1 MYMSSRNEGRST
13 VPGRSRLGLVAV
25 AVTAA
30 ALLLV
35 ACESDELAVPDL
47 DLTFG
52 QGDAAVPAGDTQLS
66 EIVSAGKPVVV
77 NFWAAL
83 CGPCRLEM
91 PDIQRIYDA
100 RADEVTILGVD
111 IGPQW
116 QLGSREQGEEFLME
130 LGITYPAGV
139 TFDPEVNVKFEIFGM
154 PTTVFIDADGR
165 LVRSWTGALTEAKMN
180 ELIDELIAG

>member
-13 VPGRSRLGLVAV
+13 VPGRSRLGLLAVVAIAV
-25 AVTAA
+25 AV
-30 ALLLV
+30 LLV
-35 ACESDELAVPDL
+35 ACGNDELQVPDL
-47 DLTFG
+47 AIAVG
-52 QGDAAVPAGDTQLS
+52 QGDSAVPQGDTQLS

-91 PDIQRIYDA
+91 PDFQRVYDA

-116 QLGSREQGEEFLME
+116 QLGSREQGEELLME
-130 LGITYPAGV
+130 LGITYPAGI
-139 TFDPEVNVKFEIFGM
+139 TFDPEVNTKFDIFGM
-154 PTTVFIDADGR
+154 PTTVFIQADGR
-165 LVRSWTGALTEAKMN
+165 LLRSWTGVLNEAKIN
-180 ELIDELIAG
+180 ELIDELVAG